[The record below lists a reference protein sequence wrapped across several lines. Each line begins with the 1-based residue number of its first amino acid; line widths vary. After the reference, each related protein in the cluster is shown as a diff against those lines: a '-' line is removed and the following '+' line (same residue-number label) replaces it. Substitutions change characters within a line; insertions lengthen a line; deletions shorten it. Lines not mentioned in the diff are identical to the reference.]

1 MELSEEEMAFK
12 KKIEEANFDLMM
24 IDECFTYETMI
35 KTEKGEMMIGDIVE
49 NNIDVK
55 ILSFNYETKKTE
67 YKQINRWISKSPKT
81 GLVKIT
87 LNNGST
93 FICTPNHKIYV
104 KDRGYVPAGKL
115 TTNDKLYYLSNTT
128 HKNSNNKKK
137 NILFQELCDIKKECR
152 QKTTKKSNRIS
163 EGLFGMQKN
172 DVFYEPELYG
182 QEGLLQQVMFNAVQE
197 QDMSRTENKNE
208 RRVKKGKSF
217 RNFEKYVQIKSTI
230 GLEKFGTNESQQPNE
245 ESRNLGKNEEIITG
259 PNLSCQRWEFSI
271 NEATNISVRTPWGRL
286 DYGITNKNEDSKRVI
301 RIASECLQ
309 SGFGKRGTE
318 NSDRSGWQNT
328 QTEEMEIPRQKEN
341 RGIEFIGVESITL
354 LERRGGLES
363 RKLYDKNFRVYDLE
377 IEDNHNYFANNTLVS
392 NCHYIS
398 NPKAQRTK
406 LINDIAED
414 SKRLWLLTGTP
425 MTSRPINYYNL
436 LKLIDAPIAQNWQ
449 LYVKRYCKGFRFK
462 VNGRFIWNT
471 RGASHLEELHE
482 KTKPH
487 LLRRLKTDVLDLPSK
502 IITPVY
508 LELKS
513 KDYEELME
521 EYLDWSK
528 LEGKEA
534 SLAVHITKLMNVRTL
549 IAREKVRY
557 TIEMVE
563 RLLEQEKKVIVF
575 TNFTETLETIARHF
589 GKAAVTLDGRMTKI
603 KRQQSVDQFQEDPK
617 KTVFVSNLKAGGV
630 GITLTAAE
638 AVIKNDLSFVPS
650 DHGQA
655 EDRAYRYGQ
664 KNSVSVYYPIFE
676 NTMERVIFDI
686 LMRKKNVIDQVM
698 GDIEFDEGFTINLLD
713 DLKGQ

>member
-1 MELSEEEMAFK
+1 MLPVLKAYEVLKTYEGKNNQILYWQYRVREEDMRLTSSQADYILKYKDTPVLVAKKPMKIDSFFGEKLQEERKLLTIPESIWIEKLLATSDKAFHVLGRIVEGTSLEFIWIPKCFVINDRPCNVTIDYTKYSHRPPLEHQKIAIEKLVCNKKFILADDMGLGKTTSTVIASIEIAAKKILIICPATLKINWKREIAFYTDASVYIVDGRNWDEGHQYYIINYDIIKNFHHVEDKKNKEQMELSEEEMAFK
-12 KKIEEANFDLMM
+12 KKIEEANFDLIV
-24 IDECFTYETMI
+24 IDE
-35 KTEKGEMMIGDIVE
+35 
-49 NNIDVK
+49 
-55 ILSFNYETKKTE
+55 
-67 YKQINRWISKSPKT
+67 
-81 GLVKIT
+81 
-87 LNNGST
+87 
-93 FICTPNHKIYV
+93 
-104 KDRGYVPAGKL
+104 A
-115 TTNDKLYYLSNTT
+115 
-128 HKNSNNKKK
+128 
-137 NILFQELCDIKKECR
+137 
-152 QKTTKKSNRIS
+152 
-163 EGLFGMQKN
+163 
-172 DVFYEPELYG
+172 
-182 QEGLLQQVMFNAVQE
+182 
-197 QDMSRTENKNE
+197 
-208 RRVKKGKSF
+208 
-217 RNFEKYVQIKSTI
+217 
-230 GLEKFGTNESQQPNE
+230 
-245 ESRNLGKNEEIITG
+245 
-259 PNLSCQRWEFSI
+259 
-271 NEATNISVRTPWGRL
+271 
-286 DYGITNKNEDSKRVI
+286 
-301 RIASECLQ
+301 
-309 SGFGKRGTE
+309 
-318 NSDRSGWQNT
+318 
-328 QTEEMEIPRQKEN
+328 
-341 RGIEFIGVESITL
+341 
-354 LERRGGLES
+354 
-363 RKLYDKNFRVYDLE
+363 
-377 IEDNHNYFANNTLVS
+377 
-392 NCHYIS
+392 HYIS

-698 GDIEFDEGFTINLLD
+698 GDVEFDEGFTINLLD